1 MKVWNQAVYSLIKEL
16 EVRTGRR
23 VKGEAGCKCKSKCRV
38 RCERG
43 AKCECGVRCERR
55 AKCEHEHE
63 ARAQSEI
70 HKMGCILFISF
81 FICMYR

>member
-1 MKVWNQAVYSLIKEL
+1 MSERVWNQAVYSLIKEL

-23 VKGEAGCKCKSKCRV
+23 VKGEARCK
-38 RCERG
+38 RG
-43 AKCECGVRCERR
+43 AKCEHGVRCKHR